1 MDVNKQT
8 TTQLKNLSKTIS
20 LVIQLDKDDDITSGG
35 FVLGPKSSDGYACR
49 WICQLYFFLTLNL
62 LSLQIFS
69 GGQWSRS
76 SSDYPVGHTWWGGN
90 QK

>member
-1 MDVNKQT
+1 MDINKQT

-49 WICQLYFFLTLNL
+49 WICQL
-62 LSLQIFS
+62 
-69 GGQWSRS
+69 
-76 SSDYPVGHTWWGGN
+76 
-90 QK
+90 